1 MFFPIVI
8 GNYARILQMP
18 YIVTSK
24 ERKRGMLIIKDIDFS
39 SSCFKKIRL
48 KIQNGLTN
56 KIFIVEQDITF
67 HKGSIEDECIESI
80 CEEIERWTIK
90 NCPSERESVK
100 NIKEK
105 LITLR

>member
-1 MFFPIVI
+1 
-8 GNYARILQMP
+8 MP

-39 SSCFKKIRL
+39 SSCVKKIRL
-48 KIQNGLTN
+48 KIQNGITN

>member
-1 MFFPIVI
+1 
-8 GNYARILQMP
+8 
-18 YIVTSK
+18 
-24 ERKRGMLIIKDIDFS
+24 MLIIKDIDFS

-48 KIQNGLTN
+48 KIHSGLTN

-80 CEEIERWTIK
+80 SEEIERWTIK
-90 NCPSERESVK
+90 NCPREREFVK

>member
-1 MFFPIVI
+1 M
-8 GNYARILQMP
+8 
-18 YIVTSK
+18 VTSK

>member
-1 MFFPIVI
+1 M
-8 GNYARILQMP
+8 
-18 YIVTSK
+18 VTSK
-24 ERKRGMLIIKDIDFS
+24 ERKRGILIIKDIDFS
-39 SSCFKKIRL
+39 SSCFKKIRM

-105 LITLR
+105 LSTLR

>member
-1 MFFPIVI
+1 
-8 GNYARILQMP
+8 
-18 YIVTSK
+18 
-24 ERKRGMLIIKDIDFS
+24 MLIIKDIDFS

-80 CEEIERWTIK
+80 CKEIERWTIK
-90 NCPSERESVK
+90 NCPRERESVK

-105 LITLR
+105 LSTLR

>member
-1 MFFPIVI
+1 
-8 GNYARILQMP
+8 
-18 YIVTSK
+18 
-24 ERKRGMLIIKDIDFS
+24 MLIIKDIDFS

-48 KIQNGLTN
+48 KIHSGLAN

-80 CEEIERWTIK
+80 CKEIEEWTDK

-100 NIKEK
+100 NIKDK
-105 LITLR
+105 LICLR